1 MHGYESSKLWVRI
14 ILALG
19 TNHLNFGYKSSGYE
33 TSVGTK
39 RLVLKILPVFI
50 FTHIL
55 AAVHFHFNLHREVK
69 CRESDGTEPWRVSYP
84 MFKTGKQQCAML
96 KLPQTLVSVSE
107 TLKFI
112 ILSNISCF
120 NFAK

>member
-1 MHGYESSKLWVRI
+1 M
-14 ILALG
+14 
-19 TNHLNFGYKSSGYE
+19 NHLNFGYKSSGYE
-33 TSVGTK
+33 TSSKHSLLT
-39 RLVLKILPVFI
+39 ILPVFI
-50 FTHIL
+50 FMHIL
-55 AAVHFHFNLHREVK
+55 GVVHFHFNLHREVK

-84 MFKTGKQQCAML
+84 TFKTGKQQCAML